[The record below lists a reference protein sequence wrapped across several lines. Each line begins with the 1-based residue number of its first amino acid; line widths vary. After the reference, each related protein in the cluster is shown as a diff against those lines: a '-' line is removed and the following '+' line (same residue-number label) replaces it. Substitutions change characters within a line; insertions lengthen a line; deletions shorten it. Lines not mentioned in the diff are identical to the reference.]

1 MDTCARQLAIFTKE
15 LANNPV
21 YTNACHSSRKS
32 HWYRQHT
39 NHICII
45 RVTEDIKVQD
55 IHAGDRMKD
64 ILLVNARV
72 LTEQCL
78 IDKGF
83 IHIKDGKIAE
93 TGPASALPYVDA
105 EVVKLPEDST
115 IVPGFIDVHIHGA
128 GGADTMDATLEALY
142 TMASILPEEGT
153 TSFLATTI
161 TQDQDAIFKALENA
175 ADFIGQ
181 HNGPG
186 KAEVLGV
193 HLEGPFI
200 NETRKGAQ
208 PEKHIIKPDIELF
221 SKMQEASGNNIK
233 IVTLAP
239 EKEQGNEFIA
249 YLAENGVIASIGHSD
264 ASYGQMAEAVRAG
277 ATHVTHLFNGMR
289 GMHHRDPGVAGAAL
303 LFDELKMEIIA
314 DGIHVV
320 PEMLDLSI
328 RAKGTDGVIL
338 ITDSMRAK
346 CLKNGTYDLGGQE
359 VNVANGQVLLADGTL
374 AGSILKMKDSLK
386 NIMEFTGI
394 SLEEA
399 VKLASENPARQLRI
413 FDRKGSIAAGKDA
426 DLVVLD
432 SKHEVVMTF
441 CRGAASVRKSFE

>member
-1 MDTCARQLAIFTKE
+1 
-15 LANNPV
+15 
-21 YTNACHSSRKS
+21 
-32 HWYRQHT
+32 
-39 NHICII
+39 
-45 RVTEDIKVQD
+45 
-55 IHAGDRMKD
+55 MKD
-64 ILLVNARV
+64 LLLINASV
-72 LTEQCL
+72 LTREGM
-78 IDKGF
+78 IKKGF
-83 IHIKDGKIAE
+83 IFIKDGKIAE
-93 TGPASALPYVDA
+93 IGLASSLPQHQA
-105 EVVKLPEDST
+105 EIIKLPEDSI

-128 GGADTMDATLEALY
+128 GGADTMDATIEALT

-161 TQDQDAIFKALENA
+161 TQDQNAIMKALENA
-175 ADFIGQ
+175 DDYI
-181 HNGPG
+181 NLYNKPG
-186 KAEVLGV
+186 KAEVLGL

-200 NETRKGAQ
+200 NESRKGAQ
-208 PEKHIIKPDIELF
+208 PAEHIITPDIELF
-221 SKMQEASGNNIK
+221 SQMQEASGNNIRL
-233 IVTLAP
+233 VTLAP
-239 EKEQGNEFIA
+239 EKENGNKLIA
-249 YLAENGVIASIGHSD
+249 YLAENGVIASVGHSD
-264 ASYGQMAEAVRAG
+264 ATYGQMAEAVKAG

-303 LFDELKMEIIA
+303 LFDELKIEMIA

-346 CLKNGTYDLGGQE
+346 CLKNGIYDLGGQE
-359 VNVANGQVLLADGTL
+359 VSVADGKALLADGTL

-386 NIMEFTGI
+386 NMMEFTGI

-399 VKLASENPARQLRI
+399 VKLASENPARQLNV

-432 SKHEVVMTF
+432 RNHEVAMAF
-441 CRGAASVRKSFE
+441 CRGVASYIR

>member
-1 MDTCARQLAIFTKE
+1 
-15 LANNPV
+15 
-21 YTNACHSSRKS
+21 
-32 HWYRQHT
+32 
-39 NHICII
+39 
-45 RVTEDIKVQD
+45 
-55 IHAGDRMKD
+55 MKD
-64 ILLVNARV
+64 LLLLNARV
-72 LTEQCL
+72 LTEEGL

-83 IHIKDGKIAE
+83 IYIKDGKISE
-93 TGPASALPYVDA
+93 TGQATALPDEYRHA
-105 EVVKLPEDST
+105 EVIELPENST
-115 IVPGFIDVHIHGA
+115 VVPGFIDVHIHGA
-128 GGADTMDATLEALY
+128 GGADTMDATTEALN
-142 TMASILPEEGT
+142 TMASILPQEGT

-161 TQDQDAIFKALENA
+161 TQDKDEILKALRNA
-175 ADFIGQ
+175 ADYISN
-181 HNGPG
+181 HNQSG
-186 KAEVLGV
+186 KAEVIGV

-208 PEKHIIKPDIELF
+208 PADHIFAPDVELF
-221 SKMQEASGNNIK
+221 AKLQEAAGNHIRL
-233 IVTLAP
+233 VTLAP
-239 EKEQGNEFIA
+239 EKENGYEFIT

-264 ASYGQMAEAVRAG
+264 ATYGQMAEAVKAG

-303 LFDELKMEIIA
+303 LFNELKIEMIA

-320 PEMLDLSI
+320 PEMIDLSL

-359 VNVANGQVLLADGTL
+359 VSVANGKALLADGTL

-386 NIMEFTGI
+386 NMMEFSHI

-399 VKLASENPARQLRI
+399 VKLASENPAKQLKI

-426 DLVVLD
+426 DLVILD
-432 SKHEVVMTF
+432 EYYDVSMAF
-441 CRGAASVRKSFE
+441 CRGVNSFKHDA

>member
-1 MDTCARQLAIFTKE
+1 
-15 LANNPV
+15 
-21 YTNACHSSRKS
+21 
-32 HWYRQHT
+32 
-39 NHICII
+39 
-45 RVTEDIKVQD
+45 
-55 IHAGDRMKD
+55 MKD
-64 ILLVNARV
+64 LLLLNARV
-72 LTEQCL
+72 LTEEGL

-83 IHIKDGKIAE
+83 IYIKDGKIAE
-93 TGPASALPYVDA
+93 TGQASALPA
-105 EVVKLPEDST
+105 EYRHVEVLKLPENST
-115 IVPGFIDVHIHGA
+115 VVPGFIDVHIHGA
-128 GGADTMDATLEALY
+128 GGADTMDATTEALD
-142 TMASILPEEGT
+142 TMSSILPQEGT

-161 TQDQDAIFKALENA
+161 TQDQDEILKALRNA
-175 ADFIGQ
+175 ADYISN
-181 HNGPG
+181 HNHTG
-186 KAEVLGV
+186 KAEVIGV

-208 PEKHIIKPDIELF
+208 PADHIIAPDVELF
-221 SKMQEASGNNIK
+221 AKMQEAADNHIRL
-233 IVTLAP
+233 VTLAP
-239 EKEQGNEFIA
+239 EKENGYEFIT

-264 ASYGQMAEAVRAG
+264 ATYEQMAEAVKAG

-303 LFDELKMEIIA
+303 LFNELKIEMIA

-320 PEMLDLSI
+320 PEMIDLSL

-359 VNVANGQVLLADGTL
+359 VSVANGKALLADGTL

-386 NIMEFTGI
+386 NMMKFSHI

-399 VKLASENPARQLRI
+399 VKLASENPAKQLKI
-413 FDRKGSIAAGKDA
+413 FDRKGSIAEGKDA

-432 SKHEVVMTF
+432 ENLDVSIAF
-441 CRGAASVRKSFE
+441 CRGVNSFKRDA